1 MYDIEFFQ
9 NLQSGRYAPHGQ
21 TSAFRNA
28 NQKIGVHFRYARFM
42 DHVQSDVS
50 QKKEQMR
57 MVHPLAFSLAALPF
71 LKDPLELAMID
82 NAKGV
87 IWFDVNYTPTVIEEI
102 VIGYQLIDNCL
113 VLVQNARLITA
124 SRVLGVTNQIFK
136 AIARPVGEEDRR
148 VDDNPFVAQIP
159 VKDQAAWDCD
169 KLFQGGLRLSF
180 G

>member
-9 NLQSGRYAPHGQ
+9 NLQSGRYAPHRQ
-21 TSAFRNA
+21 SSAFRNA
-28 NQKIGVHFRYARFM
+28 NQKIRVHFRHARFM
-42 DHVQSDVS
+42 YHIQSDVS
-50 QKKEQMR
+50 QKQEQMR
-57 MVHPLAFSLAALPF
+57 MVHPLASFLAALPF
-71 LKDPLELAMID
+71 LKDSPELAMID

-136 AIARPVGEEDRR
+136 AIARPVREEDRR
-148 VDDNPFVAQIP
+148 V
-159 VKDQAAWDCD
+159 
-169 KLFQGGLRLSF
+169 G
-180 G
+180 

>member
-1 MYDIEFFQ
+1 
-9 NLQSGRYAPHGQ
+9 
-21 TSAFRNA
+21 
-28 NQKIGVHFRYARFM
+28 M

-57 MVHPLAFSLAALPF
+57 MVHPLSFSLAALPF
-71 LKDPLELAMID
+71 LKDPLELAMIN

-113 VLVQNARLITA
+113 VLVQNTRLITA

-136 AIARPVGEEDRR
+136 AIARPVREEDGR
-148 VDDNPFVAQIP
+148 VD
-159 VKDQAAWDCD
+159 
-169 KLFQGGLRLSF
+169 
-180 G
+180 